1 VRYGPNRYSIRHPE
15 ATKVIYGHKSPFPK
29 SRWYAAFG
37 QIRDW
42 TLFSDDNVRR
52 HAQNRRQYQNLY
64 SMSSLVTYEPYVDEC
79 ISIFRHRLAELAH
92 AKVPFNMGHW
102 MQCYAFDVIGLM
114 TYSKRIGFLDRGED
128 VGGVMSALEDMLYYA
143 SLAGLTPSLH
153 PYMVRFKNWLAG
165 RKGVGRAYVIDF
177 TMKRMAEHQA
187 SPKPDMIDVSEDEPV
202 PGKMDFL
209 SKFYS
214 KRTKGADDFTT
225 YHVIAGCT
233 HNMIAG
239 SDTTAI
245 TLSACLYHLL
255 KNPNAF
261 ARLREEVDELQARRR
276 NLTGALSFKE
286 SQEMPYLQAVIK
298 ETLRMH
304 PATGLP
310 LERVVPQG
318 GATICDRFFPEGV
331 RCPFPCP
338 LRALCTNTVCRRL
351 LSVST
356 PGSNTA
362 TPKYGA
368 TTLTNSNRRGG

>member
-1 VRYGPNRYSIRHPE
+1 
-15 ATKVIYGHKSPFPK
+15 
-29 SRWYAAFG
+29 
-37 QIRDW
+37 
-42 TLFSDDNVRR
+42 
-52 HAQNRRQYQNLY
+52 
-64 SMSSLVTYEPYVDEC
+64 MSSLVTYEPYVDEC
-79 ISIFRHRLAELAH
+79 ITIFRQRLAELAH

-114 TYSKRIGFLDRGED
+114 TYSKRIGFLDRGDD

-153 PYMVRFKNWLAG
+153 PYVVRLKNWLAG

-187 SPKPDMIDVSEDEPV
+187 SPKPDLIDVSEDEPV

-214 KRTKGADDFTT
+214 KHSKGVDDFTT

-261 ARLREEVDELQARRR
+261 TRLREEVNELQASRR
-276 NLTGALSFKE
+276 NSTDALSFKE

-331 RCPFPCP
+331 NCPFPCP
-338 LRALCTNTVCRRL
+338 LRALCTNTVSRRL

-356 PGSNTA
+356 HGSNTA
-362 TPKYGA
+362 TPRYGV
-368 TTLTNSNRRGG
+368 TMRMNSNRRGG